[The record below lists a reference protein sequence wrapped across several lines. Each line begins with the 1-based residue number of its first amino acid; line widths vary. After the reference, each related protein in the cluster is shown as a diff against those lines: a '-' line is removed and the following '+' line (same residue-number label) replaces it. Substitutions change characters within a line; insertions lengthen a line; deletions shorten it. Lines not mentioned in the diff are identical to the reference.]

1 MSEMT
6 VVQRISLLLKLIL
19 SSLFGLLL
27 IFEYFDG
34 VHDLSDWAVFF
45 FFILMVNDCYIH
57 YRVAKG
63 RSFKE
68 WVLSPRDDGKKLLMN
83 GIFFAVLLISILS
96 EFIFV
101 MDVGTRD
108 IFYKSLFIIWSGI
121 FLGVNIYKLKETFN
135 LRRLMVTNV
144 ALMIL
149 IGSVVMF

>member
-57 YRVAKG
+57 YRMAKG

-68 WVLSPRDDGKKLLMN
+68 WVLSPRDGGKKLLMN
-83 GIFFAVLLISILS
+83 GIFFVVLLISILS

-121 FLGVNIYKLKETFN
+121 FLGVNIYKLKEAFN
-135 LRRLMVTNV
+135 LKRLMVTNV